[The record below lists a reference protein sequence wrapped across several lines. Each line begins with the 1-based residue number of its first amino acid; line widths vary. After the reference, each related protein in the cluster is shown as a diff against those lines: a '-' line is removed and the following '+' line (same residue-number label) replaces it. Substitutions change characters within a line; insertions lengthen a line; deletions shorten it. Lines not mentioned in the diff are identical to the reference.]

1 VSKHVEEHKPPII
14 GAPPRREEVHYIIL
28 KTPESTSKEGGCSS
42 MCMKVS
48 GEDIVLYDEARKA
61 YRAKDLG
68 KLRSVYERLIEI
80 NASQEIVFI
89 VSKMI
94 DELEKKL
101 ATAKV

>member
-1 VSKHVEEHKPPII
+1 
-14 GAPPRREEVHYIIL
+14 
-28 KTPESTSKEGGCSS
+28 

-48 GEDIVLYDEARKA
+48 GEDIILYDEARKA
-61 YRAKDLG
+61 YRARDLE
-68 KLRSVYERLIEI
+68 KLRGVYERLMEI
-80 NASQEIVFI
+80 NSSQEIVFI